1 MNLII
6 YNKFIQTYDEKFYRK
21 DKIENDELF
30 LGSRMEQELNFSSFN
45 KIKRVT
51 NEELAAMWTRY
62 FENKDDRNLRDQLIL
77 QYIYLTRYV
86 VGRVKVA
93 LPPTFTYEDIS
104 SYGIEGLIDAV
115 EKFTPKMGA
124 RFETYALVRIRGNII
139 DKVRSQ
145 DFLPRSVRRK
155 IRDVKEAQDILK
167 SQYGRAATNSEIA
180 QYLGIEKEKVEQLL
194 ADDTTITSIYDKKGA
209 ADGDIEIIDTIED
222 SQTLAPHE
230 EVEEKDIKKGL
241 EIALKRLPERERTI
255 MVLYYHEN
263 MTLKEIGD
271 AINVSESRVSQLHAQ
286 AIMKLKNLLSENRTE
301 RLKKSII

>member
-1 MNLII
+1 
-6 YNKFIQTYDEKFYRK
+6 
-21 DKIENDELF
+21 
-30 LGSRMEQELNFSSFN
+30 MEQELDFSSYN
-45 KIKRVT
+45 KIKRAT
-51 NEELAAMWTRY
+51 NEELADLWSRY
-62 FENKDDRNLRDQLIL
+62 FEDHDNKTLRDELIL

-93 LPPTFTYEDIS
+93 LPPTFSYEDIS

-115 EKFTPKMGA
+115 EKYSPKMGA

-155 IRDVKEAQDILK
+155 IRDVKEAQEELK
-167 SQYGRAATNSEIA
+167 KQYGRAATNSEIA
-180 QYLGIEKEKVEQLL
+180 NYLGIEKEKVEQLL
-194 ADDTTITSIYDKKGA
+194 ADDTTITSIYDKKGV

-222 SQTLAPHE
+222 AHTLAPHE
-230 EVEEKDIKKGL
+230 QLEEKDVKKEL
-241 EIALKRLPERERTI
+241 EGALKRLPERERTI

-263 MTLKEIGD
+263 MTLKEIGE
-271 AINVSESRVSQLHAQ
+271 AISISESRVSQLHAQ

>member
-1 MNLII
+1 
-6 YNKFIQTYDEKFYRK
+6 
-21 DKIENDELF
+21 
-30 LGSRMEQELNFSSFN
+30 MEQELDFSSYN
-45 KIKRVT
+45 KIKRAT
-51 NEELAAMWTRY
+51 NEELADLWSKY
-62 FENKDDRNLRDQLIL
+62 FDDHNNKTLRDQLIL

-93 LPPTFTYEDIS
+93 LPPSFSYEDIS

-115 EKFTPKMGA
+115 EKYTPKMGA

-155 IRDVKEAQDILK
+155 IRDVKEAQEDLK
-167 SQYGRAATNSEIA
+167 RQFGRAATNTEVA
-180 QYLGIEKEKVEQLL
+180 NYLGVEKEKVEQLL
-194 ADDTTITSIYDKKGA
+194 ADDTTITSIYDKKGVSE
-209 ADGDIEIIDTIED
+209 GDIEIIDTIED
-222 SQTLAPHE
+222 SHNLAPHE
-230 EVEEKDIKKGL
+230 QLEEKDVKKEL
-241 EIALKRLPERERTI
+241 EEALKRLPERERTI

-271 AINVSESRVSQLHAQ
+271 AINISESRVSQLHAQ

-301 RLKKSII
+301 RLKRSII

>member
-1 MNLII
+1 
-6 YNKFIQTYDEKFYRK
+6 
-21 DKIENDELF
+21 
-30 LGSRMEQELNFSSFN
+30 MEQELDFSSYN
-45 KIKRVT
+45 KIKRAS
-51 NEELAAMWTRY
+51 NEELAALWARY
-62 FENKDDRNLRDQLIL
+62 FTDHNNKSLRDELIL

-93 LPPTFTYEDIS
+93 LPPTFSYEDIS
-104 SYGIEGLIDAV
+104 SYGVEGLIDAV
-115 EKFTPKMGA
+115 EKYTPKMGA

-155 IRDVKEAQDILK
+155 IKDVKEAQDELK
-167 SQYGRAATNSEIA
+167 KQFGRAATNTEVA
-180 QYLGIEKEKVEQLL
+180 NFLGIEKEKVEQLL

-209 ADGDIEIIDTIED
+209 SDGDIEIIDTIED
-222 SQTLAPHE
+222 AHTLAPHE
-230 EVEEKDIKKGL
+230 QLEEKDVKKEL
-241 EIALKRLPERERTI
+241 EDALKRLPERERTI

-286 AIMKLKNLLSENRTE
+286 AIMKLKNLLSENRSE

>member
-1 MNLII
+1 MGI
-6 YNKFIQTYDEKFYRK
+6 
-21 DKIENDELF
+21 
-30 LGSRMEQELNFSSFN
+30 GMEQNLDFSSYN
-45 KIKRVT
+45 KIKRAS
-51 NEELAAMWTRY
+51 NEELMELWRLY
-62 FENKDDRNLRDQLIL
+62 FEDHENKNLRDQLIL

-115 EKFTPKMGA
+115 EKYTPKMGA

-145 DFLPRSVRRK
+145 DFLPRSIRRK
-155 IRDVKEAQDILK
+155 IKDVKVAQDELK
-167 SQYGRAATNSEIA
+167 KQFGRSATNTEIA
-180 QYLGIEKEKVEQLL
+180 NYLGIEKEKVEQIL
-194 ADDTTITSIYDKKGA
+194 AEDLTVTSIYEKKGTN
-209 ADGDIEIIDTIED
+209 DGDIEIIDTIED
-222 SQTLAPHE
+222 SKNLAPHDQY
-230 EVEEKDIKKGL
+230 EEKDVKKEL

-271 AINVSESRVSQLHAQ
+271 AINISESRVSQLHAQ
-286 AIMKLKNLLSENRTE
+286 AIMKLKNLLSENRSE
-301 RLKKSII
+301 RLKRSII